1 MHEERGSRIFIVSQ
15 CCASDL
21 ELRRLVAISRL
32 KHQKRNIS
40 GCLFWTGRYLAHLL
54 EGTSSELGLAVQG
67 MCGDGRQAAPKI
79 LFQGQ
84 VGVRHFNSSA
94 FAFVPVREFDE
105 AVAEAYDD
113 TASLA
118 NRRILLDFLVQEHAE
133 HAFDLE
139 AEESA

>member
-1 MHEERGSRIFIVSQ
+1 MVFIVSQ
-15 CCASDL
+15 CRASDL
-21 ELRRLVAISRL
+21 ELRRLVAITRA
-32 KHQKRNIS
+32 KNQRRHIS

-54 EGTSSELGLAVQG
+54 EGPSAELGLAVQG
-67 MCGDGRQAAPKI
+67 MCGDGRQAAPRI
-79 LFQGQ
+79 LFQAQ
-84 VGVRHFNSSA
+84 VGLRHFNSSA
-94 FAFVPVREFDE
+94 FAFVAVRAFDE

-113 TASLA
+113 TGSFA